1 LSEHHNKLLQIYRL
15 ALEAVNGRRCTLE
28 MMESLSL
35 PSPVYAVAIGKAA
48 ADMMLGACDA
58 LGTSLAGGLVIT
70 RRGYLPA
77 DFDDN
82 VLIQGIESGHPV
94 PDAASLEAGAAV
106 LDFVRSAPR
115 AAPLLFL
122 ISGGASSLVEV
133 LPGGMT
139 LADLQRLNDWLL
151 ASGLAIDAVNQVRK
165 SVSSIKGGRLAL
177 QLGGRTATVLLI
189 SDVPGDDVAVIGSG
203 LLAPGRAPTPAA
215 SGLPGWVTALQQL
228 APPLPPPDHPAFAGI
243 SHHVI
248 ATLAMARQA
257 AANAGRQLGYAA
269 TLHDDF
275 VAGDAVR
282 AGRRI
287 AAELGA
293 GTRGLHV
300 WGGEVTVTLPSAPG
314 RGGRCQQL
322 ALAAAI
328 ELDGRD
334 DLLLLAGGTDGSDGP
349 GNDAGALVHGG
360 TLARGRAAGL
370 DAGVCLARADA
381 GSYLAV
387 SGGLLETGPT
397 GTNVMDLY
405 LGIRS

>member
-15 ALEAVNGRRCTLE
+15 ALAAVNGRHRTLE
-28 MMESLSL
+28 MLDSLSL
-35 PSPVYAVAIGKAA
+35 TSPLYAVAIGKAA
-48 ADMMLGACDA
+48 ADMMLGACDVP
-58 LGTSLAGGLVIT
+58 GVSLAGGLVIT

-82 VLIQGIESGHPV
+82 ALIQGMQAGHPV
-94 PDAASLEAGAAV
+94 PDAASLEAGTAV
-106 LDFVRSAPR
+106 LDFIRSAPR
-115 AAPLLFL
+115 EAPLLFL

-133 LPGGMT
+133 LPDGMT
-139 LADLQRLNDWLL
+139 LPDLQRLNDWLL

-165 SVSSIKGGRLAL
+165 SLSCIKGGRLAL
-177 QLGGRTATVLLI
+177 QLGGRTVTVLLI
-189 SDVPGDDVAVIGSG
+189 SDVPDDDVTVIGSG
-203 LLAPGRAPTPAA
+203 LLAPDRGPRPTA

-228 APPLPPPDHPAFAGI
+228 APPLPPPDHPAFASV
-243 SHHVI
+243 SHHII
-248 ATLAMARQA
+248 ATLTMAMQA
-257 AANAGRQLGYAA
+257 AANTGRQLGYAV
-269 TLHDDF
+269 TLHDGF

-282 AGRRI
+282 AGRRLV
-287 AAELGA
+287 AELSAGA
-293 GTRGLHV
+293 RGLHV
-300 WGGEVTVTLPSAPG
+300 WGGEVTVTLPAVPG

-322 ALAAAI
+322 ALAAATA
-328 ELDGRD
+328 LDGRD

-349 GNDAGALVHGG
+349 GTDAGALIHGG

-370 DAGVCLARADA
+370 DAGTCLARADA

-405 LGIRS
+405 LGIKS